1 MNHLL
6 VEKQPMRCELCDERI
21 SLSREDEARQCA
33 TCAAVLEDSMSAE
46 SMFGNDTLAE
56 LKHWLKKTENH
67 RPCPGIRGI
76 NGLLQSS
83 KSSSTSRGRSFVA
96 KSPSIMNS
104 LNIDPTRN
112 AQHATLP
119 NMRTTSDGAHLA
131 EDITTKHCLFQ
142 ASSSSTQPPLPIAAN
157 QAEDTTTT
165 PSDGAHLA
173 ETPQIVW
180 RHVKIEIKT
189 REWRA
194 RQIRQKIH
202 ANRLLPLIFE
212 DRGDILEG
220 IAKFL

>member
-6 VEKQPMRCELCDERI
+6 VQKQPMRCELCDERI

-33 TCAAVLEDSMSAE
+33 TCAAVLEDSISGE
-46 SMFGNDTLAE
+46 SLFGQCKDKLAE
-56 LKHWLKKTENH
+56 GKHWLKRTENH

-76 NGLLQSS
+76 NDLLQSS
-83 KSSSTSRGRSFVA
+83 KSSSTSRGRSGIA
-96 KSPSIMNS
+96 KSRSMINS

-112 AQHATLP
+112 TQ
-119 NMRTTSDGAHLA
+119 
-131 EDITTKHCLFQ
+131 DITTRWCLFQ

-157 QAEDTTTT
+157 QAEHTTTT
-165 PSDGAHLA
+165 PSGGAHLA
-173 ETPQIVW
+173 EKKKIVW

-212 DRGDILEG
+212 DTSDILEG

>member
-1 MNHLL
+1 
-6 VEKQPMRCELCDERI
+6 MRCELCGERI
-21 SLSREDEARQCA
+21 SLLREDEARQCA
-33 TCAAVLEDSMSAE
+33 TCAAVLEDSTSGE
-46 SMFGNDTLAE
+46 SMFGQCSNEEDCKDTLAE
-56 LKHWLKKTENH
+56 WKQWLKKTENH

-157 QAEDTTTT
+157 QAEDTTAT

-173 ETPQIVW
+173 ETTCGDHLSPPPVPKSSSLQ
-180 RHVKIEIKT
+180 
-189 REWRA
+189 A
-194 RQIRQKIH
+194 
-202 ANRLLPLIFE
+202 PLE
-212 DRGDILEG
+212 NTSDEHNE
-220 IAKFL
+220 